1 LQVDGYGAIL
11 DLTGRALR
19 LTGLAVH
26 PEFAA
31 NERLF
36 VSYTCDSA
44 SDTSPACGLRRLL
57 IVPWFNYCSHVVG
70 MRRHLR

>member
-1 LQVDGYGAIL
+1 MQVDGYGAIL

-31 NERLF
+31 NGHLF

-44 SDTSPACGLRRLL
+44 SDTSLACGLRRLL